1 MFGIPAHRFMDCHA
15 RRIRPSG
22 TLLEAKVCL
31 SASFNVA
38 MPLAPIL
45 PESSTETMTLGAGSR
60 LLVPAGYCAR
70 GAREF
75 CKQFNHDWSDFL
87 DNGVDADILER
98 TGDAMALKVVA
109 AMRREQQ

>member
-1 MFGIPAHRFMDCHA
+1 MRHVRM
-15 RRIRPSG
+15 
-22 TLLEAKVCL
+22 
-31 SASFNVA
+31 
-38 MPLAPIL
+38 
-45 PESSTETMTLGAGSR
+45 
-60 LLVPAGYCAR
+60 AGYCAR

-75 CKQFNHDWSDFL
+75 CKQLNHDWSDFL